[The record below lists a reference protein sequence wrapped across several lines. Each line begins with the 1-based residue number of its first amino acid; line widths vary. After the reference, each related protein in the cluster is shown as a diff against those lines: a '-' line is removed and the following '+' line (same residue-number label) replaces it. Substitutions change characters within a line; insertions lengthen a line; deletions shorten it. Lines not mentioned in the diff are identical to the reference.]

1 MVGKLGVQEF
11 MVITAGGLPIFH
23 YSRTNVRKMDSL
35 LSGFLSAITSFAT
48 EFGERSIRSLTFE
61 GSELLYEQFNP
72 DFLFIFL
79 VDNHAPKRVLR
90 AVLRELSRKFMA
102 TYETELR
109 MEIPILDVFEDFR
122 NEVQGVFQYYEGVL
136 IIISNLSAYVIP
148 TVRKEVLDV
157 AIRTGGF
164 LDELHRDF
172 GSLGARVLTAI
183 DGISSIHSIT
193 NKLNIEEDATSE
205 VIEYLAIRGVLR
217 IAKMCPVIE
226 GEDARFNAF
235 LDLVGLPSKEYQ
247 LLERAKHLCNG
258 ERSVVDVSE
267 RLGVTA
273 NRLYEVLAKLGTEV
287 NWNYV
292 EVSGLADEPTAC

>member
-1 MVGKLGVQEF
+1 
-11 MVITAGGLPIFH
+11 MVITSGGLPIFH
-23 YSRTNVRKMDSL
+23 YSRTDVRKMDSL

-79 VDNHAPKRVLR
+79 VDTHASKKVLR
-90 AVLRELSRKFMA
+90 AILRELSRKFMA
-102 TYETELR
+102 RYETELR
-109 MEIPILDVFEDFR
+109 MEIPILDVFEDFSS
-122 NEVQGVFQYYEGVL
+122 EVQGVFLYYEGVL

-172 GSLGARVLTAI
+172 GSLGARILTSI
-183 DGISSIHSIT
+183 DGDSSIHSIT
-193 NKLNIEEDATSE
+193 RKLNIEEDAVAE

-217 IAKMCPVIE
+217 IAKMCPIIE

-235 LDLVGLPSKEYQ
+235 LDLIGLPSKEYQ

-258 ERSVVDVSE
+258 ERSVVDVSD

-273 NRLYEVLAKLGTEV
+273 ESLFEVLTKLGTEV
-287 NWNYV
+287 DWSYI
-292 EVSGLADEPTAC
+292 EVSGLADEPTAD

>member
-1 MVGKLGVQEF
+1 
-11 MVITAGGLPIFH
+11 MVITSGGLPIFH
-23 YSRTNVRKMDSL
+23 YSRTDIRKMNSL

-79 VDNHAPKRVLR
+79 VDTHASKKVLR
-90 AVLRELSRKFMA
+90 AILRELSRKFTA
-102 TYETELR
+102 RYETELR
-109 MEIPILDVFEDFR
+109 MEIQILDVFEDFS
-122 NEVQGVFQYYEGVL
+122 NEVRGVFLYYEGVL
-136 IIISNLSAYVIP
+136 IILSNLSAYVIP
-148 TVRKEVLDV
+148 TVRKEILDV

-172 GSLGARVLTAI
+172 GSMGARILTAI
-183 DGISSIHSIT
+183 DGDSSIHSIT
-193 NKLNIEEDATSE
+193 RKLNVEEDAVSE

-217 IAKMCPVIE
+217 IAKMCPIIE

-235 LDLVGLPSKEYQ
+235 LDLIGLPSKEYQ

-258 ERSVVDVSE
+258 ERSVVDVSD

-273 NRLYEVLAKLGTEV
+273 ERLFEVLTKLGTEV
-287 NWNYV
+287 DWSYI
-292 EVSGLADEPTAC
+292 EVSGLADEPTAN

>member
-1 MVGKLGVQEF
+1 MADRLGVQEF
-11 MVITAGGLPIFH
+11 MVITSGGLPIFH
-23 YSRTNVRKMDSL
+23 YSRTDVRKMDSL

-79 VDNHAPKRVLR
+79 VDTHASKKVLR
-90 AVLRELSRKFMA
+90 AILRELSRKFMA
-102 TYETELR
+102 RYETELR
-109 MEIPILDVFEDFR
+109 MEIPILDVFEDFSS
-122 NEVQGVFQYYEGVL
+122 EVRGVFLYYEGVL

-148 TVRKEVLDV
+148 TVRKEILDV

-183 DGISSIHSIT
+183 DGDSSIHSIT
-193 NKLNIEEDATSE
+193 RKLNIEEDAVSE
-205 VIEYLAIRGVLR
+205 VIEYLAIRGVLK
-217 IAKMCPVIE
+217 IAKMCPIIE

-235 LDLVGLPSKEYQ
+235 LDLIGLPSKEYQ

-258 ERSVVDVSE
+258 ERSVVDVSD

-273 NRLYEVLAKLGTEV
+273 ERLFEVLTKLGTEV
-287 NWNYV
+287 NWSYI
-292 EVSGLADEPTAC
+292 EVSGLADEPTAN